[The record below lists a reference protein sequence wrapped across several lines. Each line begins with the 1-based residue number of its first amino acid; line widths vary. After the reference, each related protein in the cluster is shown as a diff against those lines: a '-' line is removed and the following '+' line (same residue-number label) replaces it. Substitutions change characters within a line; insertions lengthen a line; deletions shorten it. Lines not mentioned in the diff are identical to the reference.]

1 MKKRI
6 TVRDLVPLVE
16 SAGFLSSQAK
26 QILVKSFDSVVR
38 SFHTSVLTAINKIK
52 FNKYTNAVINALEQ
66 RLKQDAIN
74 QSDKQLK
81 HIIKQSSEVVKVN
94 DYMKEKFA
102 RVLSLKSGSVIMF
115 QYTDE
120 QGSVTN
126 RTGLVVGGAEGP
138 DKVFFISKDN
148 EVFLKVL
155 DMTKTKTPTAVYS
168 LLKYMNSIE
177 NSMNSSSK
185 NKGRSM
191 SISFTD
197 AVTNPNIRSYVSTN
211 DFRSF
216 NISRISYLSTIKLGT
231 SEV

>member
-26 QILVKSFDSVVR
+26 QILIKSFDSVVR

-138 DKVFFISKDN
+138 DKVFFISKGN

-155 DMTKTKTPTAVYS
+155 DMTKTTTPTAIYS
-168 LLKYMNSIE
+168 ILKYMNSIE

-185 NKGRSM
+185 NKGRSLSM
-191 SISFTD
+191 SFTD

>member
-1 MKKRI
+1 
-6 TVRDLVPLVE
+6 
-16 SAGFLSSQAK
+16 
-26 QILVKSFDSVVR
+26 
-38 SFHTSVLTAINKIK
+38 
-52 FNKYTNAVINALEQ
+52 
-66 RLKQDAIN
+66 
-74 QSDKQLK
+74 
-81 HIIKQSSEVVKVN
+81 
-94 DYMKEKFA
+94 MKEKFA

>member
-26 QILVKSFDSVVR
+26 QILIKSFDSIVR

-138 DKVFFISKDN
+138 DKVFFISKGN

-155 DMTKTKTPTAVYS
+155 DMTKTSTPTAIYS
-168 LLKYMNSIE
+168 ILKYTNSIE
-177 NSMNSSSK
+177 NSMDSSSK

-191 SISFTD
+191 SMSFTD